1 MTMLPEPL
9 MLPGRAWRATGP
21 LSALVALLLPAS
33 ALTGASLPDPAPA
46 AANLVVTPTRIVL
59 EGRARS
65 AEVYLHNSGD
75 APGTYRISLIEKDM
89 DVHGHAVAKAEAE
102 AGTSAASLLRYSPKQ
117 VVLAPGATQ
126 TVRIQVR
133 KPEHLPAGEYRSHF
147 LFRAVPEVPETP
159 GAASGSGISVSIK
172 AIFGVSIPVIVRHGQ
187 VQAKGTLSHLSLRQ
201 DGGRRVLDFH
211 LNREGNRSL
220 YGDLLATWQPRG
232 GKPVAAGK
240 LNGVAIYANLPV
252 RKMSLPLA
260 EPNNQTWGPGTLKVS
275 YREPGTQTIIA
286 EASLELR

>member
-1 MTMLPEPL
+1 M
-9 MLPGRAWRATGP
+9 R
-21 LSALVALLLPAS
+21 V
-33 ALTGASLPDPAPA
+33 
-46 AANLVVTPTRIVL
+46 
-59 EGRARS
+59 
-65 AEVYLHNSGD
+65 
-75 APGTYRISLIEKDM
+75 
-89 DVHGHAVAKAEAE
+89 
-102 AGTSAASLLRYSPKQ
+102 
-117 VVLAPGATQ
+117 
-126 TVRIQVR
+126 
-133 KPEHLPAGEYRSHF
+133 
-147 LFRAVPEVPETP
+147 
-159 GAASGSGISVSIK
+159 
-172 AIFGVSIPVIVRHGQ
+172 FGVRCDRLPKRGFCPGGVV
-187 VQAKGTLSHLSLRQ
+187 VNHLSLRQ